1 MIIIIIILIIIII
14 ILLFTR
20 QEKKSTETHKKPGKY
35 VNFDLLAG
43 KTLKGY

>member
-1 MIIIIIILIIIII
+1 M

-20 QEKKSTETHKKPGKY
+20 QEKNQLKLTKKPGKY

-43 KTLKGY
+43 KTLKDY